1 MARPRLHD
9 DAVRTRLLQVATAAI
24 SDGGV
29 GAVTVRDLA
38 RTSARRE
45 FEDRGDNEL
54 KPVGAPQHLAA
65 VRERA

>member
-1 MARPRLHD
+1 MEPPIQC
-9 DAVRTRLLQVATAAI
+9 VST
-24 SDGGV
+24 SDGV
-29 GAVTVRDLA
+29 AGAGEKLASGTVRDLA